1 MLDDLS
7 IQPYT
12 KTPLQ
17 RCLGFILAGG
27 RSSRMGQ
34 DKATVT
40 VAGRSMLQTARDVMN
55 HTQVHRHIVVGG
67 RFADVHENTTGL
79 GPGRAICELVTHS
92 YSHCLESEDYLT
104 QSQAVEEYALFIP
117 VDMPFL
123 QPKNLTTLIQLSQQ
137 HQCAYFYEQ
146 YYLPL
151 VIPISASNS
160 NTLSELVMQKPSP
173 SVRNVINAVGAS
185 AAKYRG
191 DEKEFANINSPA
203 ELAEVLIRTNE
214 PWAAQ

>member
-1 MLDDLS
+1 MPVVTDDKNLAIS
-7 IQPYT
+7 QAQQCT
-12 KTPLQ
+12 
-17 RCLGFILAGG
+17 GFILAGG
-27 RSSRMGQ
+27 RSSRMGK

-40 VAGRSMLQTARDVMN
+40 VAGRSMLQTAHDLMS
-55 HTQVHRHIVVGG
+55 HTQVHHHVVVGG
-67 RFADVHENTTGL
+67 RFADVHENTQGL

-92 YSHCLESEDYLT
+92 YPHCLESEDYLAQT
-104 QSQAVEEYALFIP
+104 QAIKGYALFIP

-123 QPKNLTTLIQLSQQ
+123 QPNNVTTLIQLSQQ
-137 HQCAYFYEQ
+137 HQCAYYYEQ

-151 VIPISASNS
+151 VIPITFSNA
-160 NTLSELVMQKPSP
+160 TILSELVMQKPSL

-203 ELAEVLIRTNE
+203 ELAEVLI
-214 PWAAQ
+214 PVS

>member
-1 MLDDLS
+1 MPVVTDDKNLAIS
-7 IQPYT
+7 QAQQCI
-12 KTPLQ
+12 
-17 RCLGFILAGG
+17 GFILAGG
-27 RSSRMGQ
+27 RSSRMGK

-40 VAGRSMLQTARDVMN
+40 VAGRSMLQTAHDLMS
-55 HTQVHRHIVVGG
+55 HTQVHHHVVVGG
-67 RFADVHENTTGL
+67 RFADVHENTQGL

-92 YSHCLESEDYLT
+92 YSHYLESEDYLT
-104 QSQAVEEYALFIP
+104 QSQAVKEYALFIP

-123 QPKNLTTLIQLSQQ
+123 QPKNLTTLIKLSQQ
-137 HQCAYFYEQ
+137 HQRAYFYEQ

-151 VIPISASNS
+151 VVPITFSNS
-160 NTLSELVMQKPSP
+160 IILSELVMQTPSP

-203 ELAEVLIRTNE
+203 ELAELQIPIN
-214 PWAAQ
+214 